1 MSGRDVQRL
10 ARRGLLGLAAAA
22 ATLRAPAAQPAGWPT
37 RTLRLIVPFAPGGS
51 SDVLA
56 RMIAERLGP
65 ALGQTIIVEN
75 RPGASGNTGI
85 AQVAAAPADGYT
97 LILVAS
103 GFVTNPSLFARV
115 PYDPLRDFAPIS
127 YVASAPSALAV
138 HPALPAETLPALIA
152 MARAQPGLF
161 YGTPGQ
167 GSAQHLTGELL
178 KLQAGIELTHVPFA
192 GAGPAITATL
202 GNHVPVTIS
211 SLPGAQPHMAAG
223 RLRGLGLT
231 TLRRSA
237 AVPDLPTFD
246 EQGLPGFEVDHLQG
260 VLAPAGTPPEIVQR
274 VAAGIAQMLA
284 LPEVKERCAVL
295 GFEPVGST
303 PEAFRATIETQLVKW
318 ADVIRRGNI
327 RLD

>member
-1 MSGRDVQRL
+1 MTISPRL
-10 ARRGLLGLAAAA
+10 RRRSLLSAVATTG
-22 ATLRAPAAQPAGWPT
+22 TLRIAQAQPAGWPA
-37 RTLRLIVPFAPGGS
+37 RNIRLIVPFAPGGS

-65 ALGQTIIVEN
+65 VLGQTILVEN

-85 AQVAAAPADGYT
+85 AYVAGTAPDGYT
-97 LILVAS
+97 LMLVAS
-103 GFVTNPSLFARV
+103 GYVTNPSLFARV

-138 HPALPAETLPALIA
+138 NPAIQANTLQDLIA
-152 MARAQPGLF
+152 LARKEQLF

-167 GSAQHLTGELL
+167 GSAQHLVGELL
-178 KLQAGIELTHVPFA
+178 KLQTGIELTHVPFA

-202 GNHVPVTIS
+202 GNHVPITIS

-223 RLRGLGLT
+223 RLRGLGLS
-231 TLRRSA
+231 TLRRSS

-260 VLAPAGTPPEIVQR
+260 ILAPAGTPPEIVQR
-274 VAAGIAQMLA
+274 ISTEIARMLT
-284 LPEVKERCAVL
+284 LPEVKERMAVL

-303 PEAFRATIETQLVKW
+303 PDAFRETIGVQLVKW

-327 RLD
+327 KLD

>member
-1 MSGRDVQRL
+1 MNRVS
-10 ARRGLLGLAAAA
+10 RRALLGVAAALP
-22 ATLRAPAAQPAGWPT
+22 LRAALAQSPWPARPV
-37 RTLRLIVPFAPGGS
+37 RIIVPFAPGGS

-56 RMIAERLGP
+56 RLIAERLAP
-65 ALGQTIIVEN
+65 VLGQPVLVEN

-85 AQVAAAPADGYT
+85 AAVAAAPKDGHT
-97 LILVAS
+97 LVLVAS
-103 GFVTNPSLFARV
+103 GFVTNPSLFAQV
-115 PYDPLRDFAPIS
+115 PYDALRDFAPIS

-138 HPALPAETLPALIA
+138 TPTMQATTLQELIA
-152 MARAQPGLF
+152 LAKAQPGLF
-161 YGTPGQ
+161 YSTPGA

-178 KLQAGIELTHVPFA
+178 KLQAGIALTHVPFA
-192 GAGPAITATL
+192 GAGPAITAAL
-202 GNHVPVTIS
+202 GGHVPITIS

-231 TLRRSA
+231 TLRRSS

-260 VLAPAGTPPEIVQR
+260 LLAPAGTPPEIVQR
-274 VAAGIAQMLA
+274 VSAEVARIIAQPDARDRL
-284 LPEVKERCAVL
+284 LVL

-303 PEAFRATIETQLVKW
+303 PEQFRRTIEQQLVKW
-318 ADVIRRGNI
+318 ADVIRRGGI